1 MSHGTSGGSGRTMKG
16 RSPCVVLATMGLVGI
31 VLGAGAIGCGN
42 DKKQP
47 PPPSPNPQPST
58 TVSPAA
64 SSAQVTPAPKASAS
78 ASASAMASAS
88 SSAAAPPV
96 PAEPIGTGVSGFVAA
111 GQTDA
116 CKTQMSQVAD
126 YLQRG
131 EVALAGHDGAL
142 AAAWL
147 IKLSASRPDAQLAF
161 AGFSLDAKQVARA
174 RGVGMSNEIV
184 PRLFSS
190 GTGWTLVWFD
200 SEGLAYAKPRW
211 ETGPVATERLPTVG
225 SADAEHV
232 ALAETPTG
240 AIVAATPY
248 GADKSQFG
256 IFLFAPVDPAAKPVD
271 ALNATRHA
279 KKPRWPA
286 IIADKRGYTLAWHE
300 EGDQIVVSRFDLKGK
315 ELGAPVTL
323 AEAATGRGRVVL
335 TGTTNGAVAMWSE
348 GDKLLARALDG
359 DARPAAETF
368 VVGYGKTPTL
378 TSFGDGALAVFTGQD
393 GTASNQVL
401 AVKLG
406 ANGSP
411 SAKGVRLTDTGPVK
425 DSPAAVVVGARVG
438 FLWTEPM
445 TQGVGTKRALLRTVE
460 AACIP

>member
-1 MSHGTSGGSGRTMKG
+1 MKG
-16 RSPCVVLATMGLVGI
+16 RSPCVVLATMGLVGT
-31 VLGAGAIGCGN
+31 VLGVGAIGCNN
-42 DKKQP
+42 DKKPQG
-47 PPPSPNPQPST
+47 PSARPST
-58 TVSPAA
+58 TTSQSAA
-64 SSAQVTPAPKASAS
+64 SVQTSPVAQASAS
-78 ASASAMASAS
+78 SSAAASASAS
-88 SSAAAPPV
+88 SSAAAPSA

-111 GQTDA
+111 GQTEG
-116 CKTQMSQVAD
+116 CKTQITQVAD

-131 EVALAGHDGAL
+131 EVSLAGQDGSV

-184 PRLFSS
+184 PRLFAS
-190 GTGWTLVWFD
+190 GQGWTLVWFD

-211 ETGPVATERLPTVG
+211 ETAPLPPIEHLRAVG

-232 ALAETPTG
+232 SL
-240 AIVAATPY
+240 AATPS
-248 GADKSQFG
+248 GAIIAVAPFGAGNSQFG
-256 IFLFAPVDPAAKPVD
+256 MFLFAPVEPGAPSVQ
-271 ALNATRHA
+271 ALGATHHA

-286 IIADKRGYTLAWHE
+286 VIADSRGYTLAWHE

-315 ELGAPVTL
+315 ELGEAVTL
-323 AEAATGRGRVVL
+323 VEAAAGRGRVVL
-335 TGTTNGAVAMWSE
+335 TGTTNGAVAMWSD

-378 TSFGDGALAVFTGQD
+378 TPFGDGALAVFTGQD

-425 DSPAAVVVGARVG
+425 DSPAAVVVGARAG